1 LNAAV
6 RQGKLAQSALLTG
19 KPMYLLKRFQPGD
32 VLFRQG
38 DPSDH
43 VVLVRSGRAEV
54 LREVGED
61 CILLGTAAEGEFLGE
76 MGVLDGR
83 PRSATVRAASELEV
97 ELISRRGFLER
108 VSGDAQLAQ
117 KVLVRMSARL
127 RDVEDM
133 LAALHSA
140 SAEARAHA
148 QAASPSQAIPTIRL
162 EATTYAAMLY
172 VGSEPIHV
180 TGLPYVVGRQRDPGE
195 AETAHKPDLEIPD
208 PKPYRL
214 SRQHFCL
221 MAEDGAIQVRDLNSE
236 LGTIVNETPLGHD
249 FAQDRIP
256 LLQGENAVIAG
267 GRGSPYAFAVTV
279 L

>member
-1 LNAAV
+1 
-6 RQGKLAQSALLTG
+6 
-19 KPMYLLKRFQPGD
+19 MYLLKRFQPGD

-43 VVLVRSGRAEV
+43 VVLVRSGCAEV

-61 CILLGTAAEGEFLGE
+61 YILLGMAKEGEFLGE
-76 MGVLDGR
+76 MGVLDER

-108 VSGDAQLAQ
+108 VSGDAQLAHRL
-117 KVLVRMSARL
+117 LVRMSARL

-133 LAALHSA
+133 LATLHTA
-140 SAEARAHA
+140 SAEARARAQGATAA
-148 QAASPSQAIPTIRL
+148 QALPNIRL

-172 VGSEPIHV
+172 VGAKPIRIA
-180 TGLPYVVGRQRDPGE
+180 GLPYVVGRQSDIGE
-195 AETAHKPDLEIPD
+195 PDAGSKPDLEIPD

-214 SRQHFCL
+214 SRQHFGIL
-221 MAEDGAIQVRDLNSE
+221 AEDGTVQVRDLNSE
-236 LGTIVNETPLGHD
+236 LGTIVNEIPLGRD

-256 LLQGENAVIAG
+256 LLQGENTVIAG
-267 GRGSPYAFAVTV
+267 GRGSPYAFAVT
-279 L
+279 LL